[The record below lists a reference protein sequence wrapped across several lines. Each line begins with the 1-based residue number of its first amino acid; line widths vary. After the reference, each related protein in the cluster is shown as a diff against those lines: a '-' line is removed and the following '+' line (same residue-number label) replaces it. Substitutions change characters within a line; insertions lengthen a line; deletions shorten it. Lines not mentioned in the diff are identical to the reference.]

1 MQRGMRGSVSKKAE
15 TCFVLPLRE
24 AVAHFARRN
33 TRSTDAKMGCS
44 DNGNA
49 HTSVNTAAHFR
60 VGFLPLLACWAS
72 EKVFSH

>member
-1 MQRGMRGSVSKKAE
+1 MQRGMIGLVSEKAE

-33 TRSTDAKMGCS
+33 ARSTDAKMGCS

-49 HTSVNTAAHFR
+49 HTSIDIAADFR
-60 VGFLPLLACWAS
+60 VGVETTDLS
-72 EKVFSH
+72 

>member
-1 MQRGMRGSVSKKAE
+1 MQRGMRGLASKKAE

-49 HTSVNTAAHFR
+49 HTSILDIAADFR
-60 VGFLPLLACWAS
+60 VGFLPLLG
-72 EKVFSH
+72 EHGG